1 MMFGDMSEIPVTT
14 DGAVGA
20 DDDLLQSWSA
30 RYDLPVSGWD
40 FGELKGEMTG
50 EVPPWSYTEIAR
62 EHLRDANH
70 VLDGGE
76 TLKTLADALPVDTIA
91 TEGWPP
97 NMPVATEALAP
108 VGIQVVFYDAEANAP
123 MPFGDGRFDLILN
136 CHDAYDATE
145 VHRVLQPGGYFVT
158 QQVDGRNLA
167 ETQQLFGGSSDY
179 EHVRLVNFS
188 QQARD
193 AGLVIE
199 RSQEWAGTLT
209 FHSVSAMVRYFAK
222 VPWEVPDDFSVD
234 RYAETLLDVHRSN
247 AALVFT
253 QRRFLLIAHA

>member
-1 MMFGDMSEIPVTT
+1 MSEIPVTT

-40 FGELKGEMTG
+40 FGELKGEMTE
-50 EVPPWSYTEIAR
+50 EVPPWSYTEVAR

-70 VLDGGE
+70 VLDMGTGGGE
-76 TLKTLADALPVDTIA
+76 TLTTLADALPVDTIA

-97 NMPVATEALAP
+97 NVPVASETLSP
-108 VGIQVVFYDAEANAP
+108 VGIKVVFYDAEATAP
-123 MPFGDGRFDLILN
+123 MPFQDGRFDLILN
-136 CHDAYDATE
+136 CHDAYDPTE
-145 VHRVLQPGGYFVT
+145 VHRVLQPAGYFVT

-167 ETQQLFGGSSDY
+167 ETQQLFGGSPAY
-179 EHVRLVNFS
+179 EHVTLENFS

-199 RSQEWAGTLT
+199 RSQEWAGKLT

-234 RYAETLLDVHRSN
+234 RYAEKFLNLHRSN

-253 QRRFLLIAHA
+253 QRRFLLIARA